1 METFLR
7 RIRRLE
13 VVPVEVVGDLG
24 EVLRVARHPSRD
36 RRVRLMTLRM
46 FRMELGSATLRINGV
61 R

>member
-13 VVPVEVVGDLG
+13 VVPVEVVVDLG
-24 EVLRVARHPSRD
+24 EVLRVAQRPLRD
-36 RRVRLMTLRM
+36 RQVRLMTLRM
-46 FRMELGSATLRINGV
+46 SRMESGSETLRINGV